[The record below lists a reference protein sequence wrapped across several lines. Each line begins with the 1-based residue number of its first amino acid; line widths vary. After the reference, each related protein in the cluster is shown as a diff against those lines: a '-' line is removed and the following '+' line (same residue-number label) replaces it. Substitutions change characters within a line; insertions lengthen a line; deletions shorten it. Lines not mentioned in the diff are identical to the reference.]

1 MLTQGDHK
9 LKLTWIIH
17 KIFSLILGYLTNE
30 DNEIHMF
37 SIEDF
42 CLCPVDIFLY
52 HLQFTIMIR
61 IFLLTLMIEFKV
73 PPSSS
78 RASIIPFVWMQFRL
92 NLLSSINKGDDKLYS
107 LRWIYIFIQIRQQ
120 HWDQKIWVWLCVLS
134 ALHLYEARYPSHIS
148 HQEQHFTRWI
158 ITSTN

>member
-1 MLTQGDHK
+1 MDD
-9 LKLTWIIH
+9 
-17 KIFSLILGYLTNE
+17 IFRGAPWSGIFHT
-30 DNEIHMF
+30 
-37 SIEDF
+37 EDF

-134 ALHLYEARYPSHIS
+134 ALHLYEARYPSHIKS
-148 HQEQHFTRWI
+148 NTSLDRSWHKLKRWKIVNQWLLSWVI
-158 ITSTN
+158 IIIGAS

>member
-1 MLTQGDHK
+1 MDD
-9 LKLTWIIH
+9 
-17 KIFSLILGYLTNE
+17 IFRGAPSSGIFHTGVLIV
-30 DNEIHMF
+30 H
-37 SIEDF
+37 F
-42 CLCPVDIFLY
+42 CLCPADIFLY

-120 HWDQKIWVWLCVLS
+120 HWGSENMSVAVCVISTAFVWGPVSL
-134 ALHLYEARYPSHIS
+134 S
-148 HQEQHFTRWI
+148 HQEQHFTR
-158 ITSTN
+158 

>member
-1 MLTQGDHK
+1 MDD
-9 LKLTWIIH
+9 
-17 KIFSLILGYLTNE
+17 IFRGAPWSGIFHT
-30 DNEIHMF
+30 IV
-37 SIEDF
+37 DF

-120 HWDQKIWVWLCVLS
+120 HWDQKIWVWLCDISVAFVWGPGIPLTLR
-134 ALHLYEARYPSHIS
+134 ATLHSIGHDDI
-148 HQEQHFTRWI
+148 
-158 ITSTN
+158 N